1 MELIFE
7 KSVVGRKG
15 FLFGASDVP
24 VHANIPSK
32 YARVVDAPL
41 PEVSEL
47 DVTRHY
53 TRLSQKNFSI
63 DTHFYPLGSCTMKY
77 NPKFTE
83 ALAGLSAFTDLHPLL
98 AQLSGGEQ

>member
-7 KSVVGRKG
+7 KSTVGRRG
-15 FLFGASDVP
+15 FSFGNSDVP
-24 VHANIPSK
+24 TRAQIDSK
-32 YARVVDAPL
+32 YARGKDAPL

-47 DVTRHY
+47 DVVRHY

-77 NPKFTE
+77 NPRGINRISQLPGF
-83 ALAGLSAFTDLHPLL
+83 LGHHPLSL
-98 AQLSGGEQ
+98 EANS